1 MKKILYLSLPLI
13 LIFTSSFMLAGCAT
27 TLSAANTKRNNAN
40 SKTLRFDY
48 WKYKGFGSELPLWI
62 EHAIDGKIDAIGKT
76 VPELYGRELLIFT
89 GKGVNSDQAER
100 NLESD
105 SKSISESFK
114 LYDEFWVHIADKK
127 NKHEPRYIAV
137 AIYYK

>member
-27 TLSAANTKRNNAN
+27 TLSAANTKINNAN

-76 VPELYGRELLIFT
+76 IPELYGRELLIFT

-114 LYDEFWVHIADKK
+114 LYDEFWVRVADGQNSEELK
-127 NKHEPRYIAV
+127 YIAI

>member
-1 MKKILYLSLPLI
+1 
-13 LIFTSSFMLAGCAT
+13 MLAGCAT
-27 TLSAANTKRNNAN
+27 TLSAANTKINNAN

-76 VPELYGRELLIFT
+76 IPELYGRELLIFT

-100 NLESD
+100 NLES
-105 SKSISESFK
+105 KLNISESFK
-114 LYDEFWVHIADKK
+114 LYDEFWVRVADGQNSEELK
-127 NKHEPRYIAV
+127 YIAV

>member
-1 MKKILYLSLPLI
+1 
-13 LIFTSSFMLAGCAT
+13 MLAGCAT
-27 TLSAANTKRNNAN
+27 TLSVANTKRNNAN

-100 NLESD
+100 NLES
-105 SKSISESFK
+105 KLNISESFK
-114 LYDEFWVHIADKK
+114 LYDEFWVRVADRQNSEELK
-127 NKHEPRYIAV
+127 YIAI

>member
-1 MKKILYLSLPLI
+1 MKKILHLSLPLI

-27 TLSAANTKRNNAN
+27 TLSAANTKINNAN

-76 VPELYGRELLIFT
+76 IPELYGRELLIFT

-100 NLESD
+100 NLES
-105 SKSISESFK
+105 KLNISESFK
-114 LYDEFWVHIADKK
+114 LYDEFWVRVADGQNSEELK
-127 NKHEPRYIAV
+127 YIAV

>member
-13 LIFTSSFMLAGCAT
+13 LIFTSSLMLASCAT
-27 TLSAANTKRNNAN
+27 TLSAANTKINNAN

-62 EHAIDGKIDAIGKT
+62 EHAIDGKINAIGKT
-76 VPELYGRELLIFT
+76 IPELYGRELLIFT

-100 NLESD
+100 NLES
-105 SKSISESFK
+105 KLNISESFK
-114 LYDEFWVHIADKK
+114 LYDEFWVRVADRQNSEELK
-127 NKHEPRYIAV
+127 YIAI

>member
-1 MKKILYLSLPLI
+1 MYLSLPLI

-27 TLSAANTKRNNAN
+27 TLSAANTKINNAN

-76 VPELYGRELLIFT
+76 IPELYGRELLIFT

-114 LYDEFWVHIADKK
+114 LYDEFWVRVADGQNSEELK
-127 NKHEPRYIAV
+127 YIAI

>member
-27 TLSAANTKRNNAN
+27 TLSAANTKINNAN

-114 LYDEFWVHIADKK
+114 LYDEFWVRVADGQNSEELK
-127 NKHEPRYIAV
+127 YIAV

>member
-27 TLSAANTKRNNAN
+27 TLSAANTKINNAN

-62 EHAIDGKIDAIGKT
+62 EHAIDGKIDAMGKT
-76 VPELYGRELLIFT
+76 IPELYGRELLIFT

-100 NLESD
+100 NLES
-105 SKSISESFK
+105 KLNISESFK
-114 LYDEFWVHIADKK
+114 LYDEFWVRVADGQNSEELK
-127 NKHEPRYIAV
+127 YIAI
-137 AIYYK
+137 AIYYR

>member
-27 TLSAANTKRNNAN
+27 TLSAANTKINNAN

-76 VPELYGRELLIFT
+76 IPELYGRELLIFT

-100 NLESD
+100 NLES
-105 SKSISESFK
+105 KLNISESFK
-114 LYDEFWVHIADKK
+114 LYDEFWVRVADGQNSEELK
-127 NKHEPRYIAV
+127 YIAV